1 MQLLKIHHAKQN
13 GSRITFRIC
22 WCHPSFTYSR
32 SRWNKKFVHMDMS
45 VQFPPSSRVWS
56 FEPSGKRFLWKNF
69 KIVILITNKNFLNH
83 YSPEINRLIMLHVTK
98 KCWRPFYTD
107 KRQTWEGDVRNFR
120 WAGQSI
126 PENGWAFLISLPK
139 KKSFV
144 SWNNWILELG
154 TSNFHQPLS
163 GNYQQQ
169 HRRGRFIFSLDSQRD
184 R

>member
-1 MQLLKIHHAKQN
+1 MVHE
-13 GSRITFRIC
+13 SRLESVDVTL
-22 WCHPSFTYSR
+22 HSPR
-32 SRWNKKFVHMDMS
+32 SRWNKKIVHVDMY
-45 VQFPPSSRVWS
+45 VQFPCLLESGLSSLVGND
-56 FEPSGKRFLWKNF
+56 FNEKNL
-69 KIVILITNKNFLNH
+69 KSELTIVILISNKNFLNH
-83 YSPEINRLIMLHVTK
+83 DSPEINRLIMLHVTK
-98 KCWRPFYTD
+98 KCCKPFYTD
-107 KRQTWEGDVRNFR
+107 KIQTWEGYVGNSR

-126 PENGWAFLISLPK
+126 PENGWAFLTSLPK

-144 SWNNWILELG
+144 SWNKWILELG

>member
-1 MQLLKIHHAKQN
+1 MVHE
-13 GSRITFRIC
+13 SRFESVDVTL
-22 WCHPSFTYSR
+22 HSPR
-32 SRWNKKFVHMDMS
+32 SRWNKKFVHVDMS
-45 VQFPPSSRVWS
+45 VQFPPSSRVRS
-56 FEPSGKRFLWKNF
+56 LEPSGNDFNEKILKSELI
-69 KIVILITNKNFLNH
+69 IVILITNKNFLNH
-83 YSPEINRLIMLHVTK
+83 DSPEINRLIMLHVTA
-98 KCWRPFYTD
+98 KCWRPFRHWQ
-107 KRQTWEGDVRNFR
+107 RQTWEGDVRNSR

-126 PENGWAFLISLPK
+126 PENDWAFLTSLPP

-144 SWNNWILELG
+144 SWNKWILELG